1 VLSDTELAY
10 AAGIF
15 DGEGCLSLAHRG
27 KRGSGYITPS
37 LQVGN
42 TNEPLLRWLQEC
54 FGGGVYHNKESRPT
68 HRETWSPMPFRSR
81 AQQRFMY
88 SQHPEIARR
97 WEDKYGISKNLPDR
111 LTNKRRRR
119 RRKRRHS

>member
-1 VLSDTELAY
+1 
-10 AAGIF
+10 
-15 DGEGCLSLAHRG
+15 
-27 KRGSGYITPS
+27 
-37 LQVGN
+37 
-42 TNEPLLRWLQEC
+42 
-54 FGGGVYHNKESRPT
+54 
-68 HRETWSPMPFRSR
+68 MPFRSR